1 MLRLLRF
8 LRSCI
13 AAQAG
18 RLAGAVLACVVLA
31 GSLTGVVAAPGAD
44 AAAREKVREIYERMK
59 RQPMMFF
66 VARGG
71 PNACGPGCSEWIAA
85 EGMVDPDAAPRFRDF
100 LATLARRD
108 LPVFLNSIGGIAGQG
123 IALGAML
130 GEHRMTVGVGRT
142 IRGGCGPAAASEQ
155 ACRSVMQGK
164 REHRARLATEGA
176 RCISACVYAL
186 VGGSV
191 RQVARGAQ
199 IGI

>member
-44 AAAREKVREIYERMK
+44 AAAREKVKAIYERMK

-66 VARGG
+66 VAKGG
-71 PNACGPGCSEWIAA
+71 RNACGPGCSEWIAA
-85 EGMVDPDAAPRFRDF
+85 EGMIDPDAAQRFRDF
-100 LATLARRD
+100 VATLPRRD
-108 LPVFLNSIGGIAGQG
+108 LPVFLNSIAGIAGQG
-123 IALGAML
+123 IAFGAML
-130 GEHRMTVGVGRT
+130 REHRMAVGVGRT
-142 IRGGCGPAAASEQ
+142 IPEGRRQAPASDD
-155 ACRSVMQGK
+155 ACRSMAQGK

-191 RQVARGAQ
+191 RQVAR
-199 IGI
+199 